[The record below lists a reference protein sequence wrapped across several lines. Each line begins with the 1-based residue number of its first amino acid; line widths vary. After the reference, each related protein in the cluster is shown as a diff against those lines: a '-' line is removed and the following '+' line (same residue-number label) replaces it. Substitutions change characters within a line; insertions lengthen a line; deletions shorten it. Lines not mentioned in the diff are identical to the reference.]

1 LLLALWAILFPER
14 ALANIRGRKSTGLKV
29 LNTALRRGELNRPR
43 GTGFASGRSY
53 VRRLRKFLAKNGY
66 G

>member
-1 LLLALWAILFPER
+1 VRGILASYVADEYLL
-14 ALANIRGRKSTGLKV
+14 GRKSTGLKV